1 MPKEIKFGTDGWR
14 GIIADDY
21 TFDNVR
27 RVGGAIAAYVLK
39 HEDARK
45 GLLRRLRHAFRLS
58 GFRARHLRSDRRSG
72 HSRPPLQRQHSH
84 ARAFLL
90 REEVGH
96 RRWRRDHLQPQSVQL
111 ERREVQGEVS
121 ADRRGPAS

>member
-27 RVGGAIAAYVLK
+27 RAGGAIAAYVLK

-45 GLLRRLRHAFRLS
+45 GLLVGYDTRFASADF
-58 GFRARHLRSDRRSG
+58 
-72 HSRPPLQRQHSH
+72 
-84 ARAFLL
+84 ARAIS
-90 REEVGH
+90 EVIAEAGIPV
-96 RRWRRDHLQPQSVQL
+96 RD
-111 ERREVQGEVS
+111 
-121 ADRRGPAS
+121 